1 MAVCYRHPNRQ
12 TGVSC
17 SSCGNPI
24 CPDCMTPT
32 SVGMRCPECAREKTK
47 VKTAGQVRQRA
58 TAGAG
63 RYSMTQILIAVNV
76 IVFLAE
82 TATGSSLGG
91 VSNGSHGH
99 LYTDGALFGPYI
111 NEVHHQYYRLLT
123 SGFLHDG
130 ILHILFN
137 MWFLYAVGPALERG
151 IGRWNFLAIYLA
163 SLFAGSFGALLFQPL
178 APTVGASGALFGLL
192 GALIVIA
199 NRRGIS
205 IWQSGLGL
213 TLVINIVFSL
223 SIAGISIGGH
233 IGGFVG
239 GAICGWLYLELA
251 ERRRMQTA
259 FLLGCAAVA
268 VVGIIAAISV
278 STGSGLTPNGINLF

>member
-1 MAVCYRHPNRQ
+1 
-12 TGVSC
+12 
-17 SSCGNPI
+17 
-24 CPDCMTPT
+24 MTPT
-32 SVGMRCPECAREKTK
+32 SVGMRCPECSREKTK
-47 VKTAGQVRQRA
+47 VKTADQVRQRA
-58 TAGAG
+58 ANAGG

-82 TATGSSLGG
+82 TASGSSLGG
-91 VSNGSHGH
+91 VSGGSLGRI
-99 LYTDGALFGPYI
+99 YTDGALFGPYI

-178 APTVGASGALFGLL
+178 SPTVGASGALFGLL

-205 IWQSGLGL
+205 IWQSGLGV

-223 SIAGISIGGH
+223 SIAGISIGAH

-251 ERRRMQTA
+251 ERRRRQSA

-268 VVGIIAAISV
+268 VVAIIAAISV